1 MLKINAAIAERGDF
15 MNYKR
20 KRECIA
26 MLLAGGVGSRLY
38 KLTDR
43 IAKPAVAFGGKY
55 KIIDFTL
62 SNCANSGI
70 DVVGVLTQYRPL
82 ALNEYIGN
90 GDAWKLDTSDGG
102 IVLLPPYQAKRGADW
117 YAGTANAIYQN
128 LEFIDAYS
136 PDHVL
141 ILSGDHIYRMDY
153 EKMLEQ
159 HRATGADCTVATV
172 KVPFEDASRFGILSS
187 DESGR
192 ITDFAEKPSNPKSN
206 NASMGVY
213 VFKADV
219 LRRHLIKDAENRES
233 SHDFGKDIIPDMLSC
248 GEAMYSYEF
257 DGYWRD
263 VGTLGSYLEAHTDM
277 LGETPAF
284 EIFDEN
290 MPVYTKD
297 RALPPHYV
305 GEGAE
310 IENALIGA
318 GSIIEG
324 SVKDSVIFENAE
336 IKKGASVMGS
346 AVLEGAKIEDNVSG
360 SIVEASPADK
370 RIKRAAVR
378 PRRDVC
384 GIIFSNLH
392 DKNVVELTR
401 CRTTAAIPFAGRYRL
416 IDFPLSS
423 MIGSGIRNIKII
435 AHHNYNSLME
445 HIGSGGDFGLSVD
458 RGGIKILPPYIKAF
472 LNGESGLYGSRLE
485 AMMGIKDVIERTGE
499 KYTVLSDC
507 DLVGRIDLND
517 MIDHHVKTK
526 ADITMATRK
535 RREGFARDTVIIK
548 SDAKGRI
555 TDVRREEDCSAY
567 GEDENLNIWVANTE
581 YLKRIL
587 RDAQSH
593 GYRSFTRDVLGRNLG
608 TDRYYVFR
616 YEEPMLKIGSLK
628 EYFDANMS
636 LISDSGLRASLFGE
650 RDILSKTS
658 SITPT
663 RYLRGASVKSSLIAE
678 GCVIEGTVENS
689 VISEGVYIARGAS
702 VRNSI
707 LLPNASVGENSRINC
722 AVIEKNTK
730 IEKGSELFGCFELPF
745 YVQGELIYR

>member
-1 MLKINAAIAERGDF
+1 

-38 KLTDR
+38 NLTES

-90 GDAWKLDTSDGG
+90 GHAWKLDSSDGG

-136 PDHVL
+136 PEHVL
-141 ILSGDHIYRMDY
+141 ILSGDHVYRMDY
-153 EKMLEQ
+153 ERMLEQ
-159 HRATGADCTVATV
+159 HRASEADCTIATI
-172 KVPFEDASRFGILSS
+172 KVPFEEASRFGILSS

-192 ITDFAEKPSNPKSN
+192 ITDFEEKPSYPKSN
-206 NASMGVY
+206 NASMGIY

-219 LRRHLIKDAENRES
+219 LRRYLIKDAEKRSS
-233 SHDFGKDIIPDMLSC
+233 SHDFGKDIIPEMLAL
-248 GEAMYSYEF
+248 GEAIYSYEF

-277 LGETPAF
+277 LGEDPAL
-284 EIFDEN
+284 ELFDEK
-290 MPVYTKD
+290 MPVYTRD
-297 RALPPHYV
+297 RALPPHYI
-305 GEGAE
+305 GTAAD
-310 IENALIGA
+310 IENSVIGA
-318 GSIIEG
+318 GAVIEG
-324 SVKDSVIFENAE
+324 AVKDSVIFENAE
-336 IKKGASVMGS
+336 VRKGASVEGS
-346 AVLEGAKIEDNVSG
+346 AVLEGAKIEGNVMR

-384 GIIFSNLH
+384 GIVFSNLH
-392 DKNVVELTR
+392 DNNVAELTR

-445 HIGSGGDFGLSVD
+445 HIGSGSDFGLSVD

-472 LNGESGLYGSRLE
+472 LNGENGLYGSRLE
-485 AMMGIKDVIERTGE
+485 AMMGIKDVIERTTE

-517 MIDHHVKTK
+517 MIDYHVKTR
-526 ADITMATRK
+526 ADITMAVSKRK
-535 RREGFARDTVIIK
+535 AGFAKDTVIIK

-555 TDVRREEDCSAY
+555 TDVHREEGTFSCA
-567 GEDENLNIWVANTE
+567 EDENLNIWVASTE

-587 RDAQSH
+587 REAQSH
-593 GYRSFTRDVLGRNLG
+593 GYRSFTRDVLGRNLF
-608 TDRYYVFR
+608 TDRYYIFR
-616 YEEPMLKIGSLK
+616 YDEPILKIGSLK
-628 EYFDANMS
+628 EYFAANMT
-636 LISDSGLRASLFGE
+636 LISNEALRWAIFGE
-650 RDILSKTS
+650 KDILSKTS
-658 SITPT
+658 AITPT
-663 RYLRGASVKSSLIAE
+663 RYLSGARVKSSLVAE
-678 GCVIEGTVENS
+678 GCVIEGSVENS

-707 LLPNASVGENSRINC
+707 LLPNTSVGENSRINC
-722 AVIEKNTK
+722 AVIEKNAK